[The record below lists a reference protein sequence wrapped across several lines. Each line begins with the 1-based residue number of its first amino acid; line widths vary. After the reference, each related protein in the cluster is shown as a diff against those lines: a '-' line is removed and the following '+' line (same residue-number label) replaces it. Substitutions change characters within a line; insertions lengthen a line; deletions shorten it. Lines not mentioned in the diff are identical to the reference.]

1 MNLRHAGL
9 QDANIW
15 VSLIFVIYVLWKFN
29 LNVGVVMKQSQ
40 CIIFFYYAVC
50 HGSELFTHLAKTDI
64 HDDSFT
70 KSGRK

>member
-1 MNLRHAGL
+1 
-9 QDANIW
+9 
-15 VSLIFVIYVLWKFN
+15 
-29 LNVGVVMKQSQ
+29 MKQSQ
-40 CIIFFYYAVC
+40 CIIFFYYTVC

>member
-1 MNLRHAGL
+1 MQGYKMPTFRFH
-9 QDANIW
+9 W
-15 VSLIFVIYVLWKFN
+15 SLSSYVPWKFN

>member
-1 MNLRHAGL
+1 MQGYKMPTFGFHWSLSSIFPENSILMLEWLWNNL
-9 QDANIW
+9 
-15 VSLIFVIYVLWKFN
+15 SVL
-29 LNVGVVMKQSQ
+29 L
-40 CIIFFYYAVC
+40 FFYYAVC